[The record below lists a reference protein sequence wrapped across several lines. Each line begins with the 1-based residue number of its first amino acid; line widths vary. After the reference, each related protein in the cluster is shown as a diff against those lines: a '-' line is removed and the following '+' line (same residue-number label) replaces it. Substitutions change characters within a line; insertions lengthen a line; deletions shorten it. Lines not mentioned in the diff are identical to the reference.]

1 MSGRRPDATRRALLQ
16 ATAAC
21 AGGAVAL
28 PRCAL
33 SRGADRVASSRRFA
47 FALIGD
53 APYSALEAQWLG
65 RLYADFDRDIDFA
78 IHVGDIKAGW
88 ERCDDALLAARH
100 ALLDACPVPLVY
112 VPGDNEWTDCARSRA
127 GGFAPLERLDWL
139 RRRFF
144 AQPRPVG
151 AGARRVAQTLA
162 GFERQADH
170 TPGGPPENLRWRHG
184 GIGFVTLNLPGSN
197 NGLAAEGLGEPELRV
212 REHFNAEWL
221 REAYAIA
228 TREAQAAL
236 VVVVHANPRFD
247 RDRAGQSAPGAPSA
261 PGASGARRDGY
272 AAFRRLL
279 HESSDAFAGPTL
291 FLHGD
296 THWHTVQAISPKL
309 TRVEAHG
316 SPFIDQW
323 VRIDV
328 DADAR
333 EPFSIVSRR
342 IAAAQP
348 TPP

>member
-1 MSGRRPDATRRALLQ
+1 MSGRHPDATRRTLLQ
-16 ATAAC
+16 ASAVL
-21 AGGAVAL
+21 AGGVVSL
-28 PRCAL
+28 PRRAL
-33 SRGADRVASSRRFA
+33 SANADRVASGRRFA

-53 APYSALEAQWLG
+53 VPYSALEAQWLA
-65 RLYADFDRDIDFA
+65 RLYADFDRDIAFA

-88 ERCDDALLAARH
+88 ERCDDALLAERH

-112 VPGDNEWTDCARSRA
+112 VPGDNEWTDCSRSRA
-127 GGFAPLERLDWL
+127 GGFDPLERLGWL
-139 RRRFF
+139 RRHFF
-144 AQPRPVG
+144 AQPRPLG
-151 AGARRVAQTLA
+151 AGARRATDALA

-197 NGLAAEGLGEPELRV
+197 NGLAAEGMSASELRI
-212 REHFNAEWL
+212 RERFNAEWL
-221 REAYAIA
+221 REACAIA
-228 TREAQAAL
+228 ARDAQAAL
-236 VVVVHANPRFD
+236 FVVAHANPRFD
-247 RDRAGQSAPGAPSA
+247 RDRAGQPEP
-261 PGASGARRDGY
+261 GARRDGY

-279 HESSDAFAGPTL
+279 RESSDAFAGPTL
-291 FLHGD
+291 LLHGD

-309 TRVEAHG
+309 TRVEAYG
-316 SPFIDQW
+316 SPFVDQW

-342 IAAAQP
+342 VAAAQP

>member
-1 MSGRRPDATRRALLQ
+1 MSGRRPDATRRTLLQ
-16 ATAAC
+16 AIAAC
-21 AGGAVAL
+21 AGGVAAL
-28 PRCAL
+28 PRHAL
-33 SRGADRVASSRRFA
+33 SRDADRAASGRRFA

-53 APYSALEAQWLG
+53 IPYSTLEAQWLE
-65 RLYADFDRDIDFA
+65 RLYADFDRDIAFA

-127 GGFAPLERLDWL
+127 GGFDPLERLDWL
-139 RRRFF
+139 RRHFF

-151 AGARRVAQTLA
+151 AGAGRAAEALA
-162 GFERQADH
+162 GFERQADR
-170 TPGGPPENLRWRHG
+170 TPGGLPENLRWRHG

-197 NGLAAEGLGEPELRV
+197 NGLAAEGLGASELRI
-212 REHFNAEWL
+212 RERFNAEWL
-221 REAYAIA
+221 REACAIA

-236 VVVVHANPRFD
+236 VIVAHANPRFD
-247 RDRAGQSAPGAPSA
+247 RDRAGHSAH
-261 PGASGARRDGY
+261 GARRDGY

-279 HESSDAFAGPTL
+279 HESSDALAGPTL

-309 TRVEAHG
+309 VRVEAHG
-316 SPFIDQW
+316 SPFVDQW

-342 IAAAQP
+342 IAAGQP

>member
-1 MSGRRPDATRRALLQ
+1 MNGRRPDATRRMLLQ

-21 AGGAVAL
+21 AGGVVAL
-28 PRCAL
+28 PRRAL
-33 SRGADRVASSRRFA
+33 SAGTERVASGRRFA

-53 APYSALEAQWLG
+53 VPYSALEAQWLA
-65 RLYADFDRDIDFA
+65 RLFDDFDRDIAFA

-88 ERCDDALLAARH
+88 ERCDDALLAARR
-100 ALLDACPVPLVY
+100 ALLEACPVPLVY
-112 VPGDNEWTDCARSRA
+112 VPGDNEWTDCARPRA
-127 GGFAPLERLDWL
+127 GGFDPLERLDWL
-139 RRRFF
+139 RRHFF
-144 AQPRPVG
+144 AQSRPLG
-151 AGARRVAQTLA
+151 AGVRRAADALP

-184 GIGFVTLNLPGSN
+184 AIGFVTLNLPGSN
-197 NGLAAEGLGEPELRV
+197 NGLASEGLGASELRV
-212 REHFNAEWL
+212 RERFNAEWL
-221 REAYAIA
+221 HEAYAIA
-228 TREAQAAL
+228 AREAQAAL
-236 VVVVHANPRFD
+236 VVVAHANPHFD
-247 RDRAGQSAPGAPSA
+247 RDRAGRSA

-279 HESSDAFAGPTL
+279 NESSDAFAGPTL

-309 TRVEAHG
+309 TRIEAHG
-316 SPFIDQW
+316 SPFVDQW